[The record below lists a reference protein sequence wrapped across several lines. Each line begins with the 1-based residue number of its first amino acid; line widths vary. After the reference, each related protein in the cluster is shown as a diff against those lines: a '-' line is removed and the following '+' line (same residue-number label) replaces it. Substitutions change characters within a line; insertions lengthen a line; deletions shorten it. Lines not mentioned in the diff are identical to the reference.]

1 MSRNRSASE
10 SAPLTVVDSQHKR
23 HGGTAVTN
31 NRTLSLANHIVGEG
45 RALATLAEVA
55 TGLTLAPA
63 KIRNDVRRGLA
74 RPTRLG
80 RRVAFSREQIADYL
94 TALEADAVRAA

>member
-1 MSRNRSASE
+1 MTDNHALR
-10 SAPLTVVDSQHKR
+10 
-23 HGGTAVTN
+23 
-31 NRTLSLANHIVGEG
+31 LANHVVGDG

-94 TALEADAVRAA
+94 TALEAEAACAA